1 MSQLSSQE
9 NERNMFVEWIKAALI
24 ALILAFLLRGFV
36 FATSIVKG
44 ESMMPTLEDGERVIF
59 NKFIYL
65 VSEPARGDIVIIA
78 KPESN
83 YVKRIIGLP
92 NETIEMKDDVLY
104 VDGVSQS
111 STFVGEQQAKFTGD
125 FGPIVLPNNSY
136 FVMGDN
142 RANSKDSRNDLGYIE
157 REYIIGRSELIIY
170 PFRELQLTR

>member
-1 MSQLSSQE
+1 MSILTTNKYEKNKFSD
-9 NERNMFVEWIKAALI
+9 WLKAAFI
-24 ALILAFLLRGFV
+24 ALIIAFLLRSFI

-44 ESMMPTLEDGERVIF
+44 ESMLPTLEDGERVIF

-65 VSEPARGDIVIIA
+65 VSNPTRGDIVIIA

-92 NETIEMKDDVLY
+92 NETIEMLDGVFY
-104 VDGVSQS
+104 VDGVAQS
-111 STFVGEQQAKFTGD
+111 SIFVDETQFNLTGD
-125 FGPIVLPNNSY
+125 FGPVVIPDDSY

-142 RANSKDSRNDLGYIE
+142 RANSKDSRNDLGFIE
-157 REYIIGRSELIIY
+157 RKHIIGRSELIIY